1 MQALLKLIWFIFALI
16 IAIYFILNDMIIPV
30 AIIILLSLIVYFL
43 IEYMC
48 NDKIK
53 C

>member
-16 IAIYFILNDMIIPV
+16 IAICFILNDMIIPV
-30 AIIILLSLIVYFL
+30 AIIIFLSLIVYSF

-48 NDKIK
+48 KDKNK
-53 C
+53 S